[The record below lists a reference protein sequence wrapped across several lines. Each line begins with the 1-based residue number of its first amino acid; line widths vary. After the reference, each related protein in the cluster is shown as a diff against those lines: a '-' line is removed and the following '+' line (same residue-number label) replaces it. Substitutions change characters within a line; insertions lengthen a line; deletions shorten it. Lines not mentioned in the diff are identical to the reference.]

1 MRGYYATQDHIRVF
15 VFGVPDGWQ
24 VGSYDLQNKQ
34 WIPMNGFVF
43 DTLKGAKTAA
53 ENHALSL
60 TGKKI
65 GALKWH

>member
-1 MRGYYATQDHIRVF
+1 MRAYYATQGHIRVF

-24 VGSYDLQNKQ
+24 VGSYDLKSER
-34 WIPMNGFVF
+34 WIQMNGSVF

-53 ENHALSL
+53 EEHAVSL

-65 GALKWH
+65 AGLKWH